1 MRDARYDILFEPVKI
16 GPVTAKNR
24 FYQVPHCNG
33 GGYRDASAVT
43 EMRRVKAEGGWG
55 VIFTEQADVHPS
67 SDITP
72 YIELRNWSD
81 ADIPVL
87 AKMADAIHEY
97 GALAGIELVHAGV
110 NSPNLYTKEVP
121 LAPSPLPILTFTSDP
136 VQARAMDKD
145 DIRQLRLWHR
155 ARLSPRQARRL

>member
-1 MRDARYDILFEPVKI
+1 MNI
-16 GPVTAKNR
+16 
-24 FYQVPHCNG
+24 
-33 GGYRDASAVT
+33 
-43 EMRRVKAEGGWG
+43 
-55 VIFTEQADVHPS
+55 
-67 SDITP
+67 
-72 YIELRNWSD
+72 
-81 ADIPVL
+81 
-87 AKMADAIHEY
+87 

-155 ARLSPRQARRL
+155 ARLSPRQERRL